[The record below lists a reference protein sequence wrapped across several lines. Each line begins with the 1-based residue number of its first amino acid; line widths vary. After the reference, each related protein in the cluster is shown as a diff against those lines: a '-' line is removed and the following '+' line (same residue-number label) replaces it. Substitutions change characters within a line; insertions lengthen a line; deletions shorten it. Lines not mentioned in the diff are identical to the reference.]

1 MLVDDIARDGG
12 WAYDLPSTTWMP
24 VLLLRLLGF
33 VLLVDNHRPF
43 RKGVEASPS
52 GRR

>member
-12 WAYDLPSTTWMP
+12 WAYDLPSTMWKP
-24 VLLLRLLGF
+24 VSLLRFFGF
-33 VLLVDNHRPF
+33 VLLVEDDRSF
-43 RKGVEASPS
+43 RNGVESSPS